1 MHKLLLSLLI
11 SCLLLACGKASDS
24 SVGPKKLSDS
34 LWVEVLS
41 DMYIHEA
48 FKNKRG
54 VAGKDITQEVLWL
67 DSVALK
73 SHGLTQEEFNKA
85 YRNLGKD
92 LHRISGIYDQ
102 VLERLSK
109 LESEIQSDSTKVY
122 SFPLRRD

>member
-1 MHKLLLSLLI
+1 MQQLLLVFVV
-11 SCLLLACGKASDS
+11 SCLLLACNNNTES
-24 SVGPKKLSDS
+24 SEAPKKLSDS

-73 SHGLTQEEFNKA
+73 SHGLTQEEFNQA

-92 LHRISGIYDQ
+92 LDRISSIYDQ

-109 LESEIQSDSTKVY
+109 LESEVQSDSTKVY